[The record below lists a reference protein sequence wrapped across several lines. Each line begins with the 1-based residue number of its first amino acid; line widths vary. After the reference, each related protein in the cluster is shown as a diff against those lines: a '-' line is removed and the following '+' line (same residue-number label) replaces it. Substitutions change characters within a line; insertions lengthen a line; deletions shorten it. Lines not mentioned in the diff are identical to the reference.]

1 MNISVPVHP
10 LVPLV
15 CGLPLVEGIAK
26 AALEQLAR
34 SIENFSAKATSY
46 LGQAVI
52 DDILSFG
59 PFCARVLLENSCAAV
74 LGRLDCFRLLYLSEF
89 QSQPRYE
96 TGKRAKSA
104 FSWTGDVIP
113 EERANDIWSMDN
125 DLNKISRALLS
136 KHLDHVYWKPA
147 VNKMLDHL
155 ATLPA
160 NPSLAEI
167 NDIDADTFVDQI
179 KGRSTQLYSSLSK
192 GVHWEFFSSS
202 LTLDEITVK
211 NDLRETLLLVASLGL
226 VSNFIPTAYASMSP
240 TEAVNKYLELRRLV
254 P

>member
-1 MNISVPVHP
+1 
-10 LVPLV
+10 
-15 CGLPLVEGIAK
+15 
-26 AALEQLAR
+26 
-34 SIENFSAKATSY
+34 
-46 LGQAVI
+46 
-52 DDILSFG
+52 
-59 PFCARVLLENSCAAV
+59 
-74 LGRLDCFRLLYLSEF
+74 
-89 QSQPRYE
+89 
-96 TGKRAKSA
+96 
-104 FSWTGDVIP
+104 
-113 EERANDIWSMDN
+113 
-125 DLNKISRALLS
+125 
-136 KHLDHVYWKPA
+136 
-147 VNKMLDHL
+147 MLDHL